1 MCYLLWIIRLT
12 NFSFYE
18 GGSGQHQGVVTTK
31 ERLLCL
37 VVTTPRSF
45 DEIFFCLFEVATTG
59 GNGGSLSNGGII
71 FDNNNNFDNGGFD
84 NTNLDPDINCD
95 RLGTCYDGNFLVCI

>member
-1 MCYLLWIIRLT
+1 M
-12 NFSFYE
+12 
-18 GGSGQHQGVVTTK
+18 
-31 ERLLCL
+31 
-37 VVTTPRSF
+37 
-45 DEIFFCLFEVATTG
+45 ATTG

>member
-1 MCYLLWIIRLT
+1 MKILVLTVLT
-12 NFSFYE
+12 NFSFDE
-18 GGSGQHQGVVTTK
+18 GGSG
-31 ERLLCL
+31 
-37 VVTTPRSF
+37 
-45 DEIFFCLFEVATTG
+45 VATTG